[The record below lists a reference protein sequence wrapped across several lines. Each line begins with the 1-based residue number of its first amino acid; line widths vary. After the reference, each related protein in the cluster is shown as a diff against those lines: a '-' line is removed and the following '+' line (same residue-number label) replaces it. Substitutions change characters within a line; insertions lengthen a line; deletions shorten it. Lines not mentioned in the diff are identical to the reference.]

1 MSKSYV
7 LLFEEFNAAEEKAKL
22 KARLDRVTRRNTR
35 NKERLSNQKNPERQ
49 AVSKLRLDLDK
60 LDLEKIKIQNEIV
73 NKREAILKNKLK

>member
-1 MSKSYV
+1 MSKNYV
-7 LLFEEFNAAEEKAKL
+7 MLFEEFNASKEKAKL